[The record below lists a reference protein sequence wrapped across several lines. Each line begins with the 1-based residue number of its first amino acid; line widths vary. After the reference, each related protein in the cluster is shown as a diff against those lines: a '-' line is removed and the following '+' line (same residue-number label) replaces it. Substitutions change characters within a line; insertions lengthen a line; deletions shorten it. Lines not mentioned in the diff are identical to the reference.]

1 MVWELGRASVACI
14 SYPVYI
20 RQLLP
25 KLPTSGSYPIF
36 STAAV
41 CQNGSL
47 DFADLQRNTEDA
59 LSSASSS
66 ASLSVLINCLQL
78 PLPLGSQQEA
88 AALRNFTG
96 RANVSESGNRSMR
109 GKDLLPPRLLKG
121 SALGIRATAPNI
133 GE

>member
-1 MVWELGRASVACI
+1 MACI

-25 KLPTSGSYPIF
+25 KLPTSGSYSIF
-36 STAAV
+36 STPAV

-66 ASLSVLINCLQL
+66 ASLSALINCPQL

-88 AALRNFTG
+88 AALRNFTERG
-96 RANVSESGNRSMR
+96 KCFRKWKQKHE
-109 GKDLLPPRLLKG
+109 GKDLLPPRQLKVG
-121 SALGIRATAPNI
+121 FSTGN
-133 GE
+133 